1 MFGWIPNRARLL
13 ADPKRLGKWGE
24 KRAERFLRARGL
36 KTLTRNFTCKTGE
49 IDLIMVGPDSSI
61 VFIEVRTR
69 AADAL
74 QPPEATVTPAKRA
87 RLLKAAKYFLA
98 THQIENRPF
107 RLDVVAITLPAS
119 ARPKIDHYTNAFT
132 P

>member
-1 MFGWIPNRARLL
+1 MFGWIPNRKRLL

-24 KRAERFLRARGL
+24 KRAERFLNARGL

-49 IDLIMVGPDSSI
+49 IDLIMVDPDSSI
-61 VFIEVRTR
+61 VFVEVRTR
-69 AADAL
+69 AADAF

-87 RLLKAAKYFLA
+87 RLIKAARYFLA

-107 RLDVVAITLPAS
+107 RIDVVAITLPAS
-119 ARPKIDHYTNAFT
+119 RRPKIDHYPKAFT